1 MKVKFYQAFAFPVF
15 TLFLAL
21 QLLFNSLNAQQRIPR
36 FTEEEK
42 NWSEYDLT
50 GWQFGINLGMY
61 LANKNSAAFYNG
73 LPGNENNIAY
83 ILKNYYWYNEI
94 KQELNGRDILKFP
107 NTQKPEW
114 TGAGNQWAS
123 EYNLKPGDTAWWVY
137 YPLNLK
143 YDAAISPGFY
153 AKYNFNNTTGIFVQS
168 NYVKLKTSGIF
179 QLVIDSITGFSEPA
193 LRHGFIRGEEE
204 RISIDVGISKHYRT
218 GRIQL

>member
-94 KQELNGRDILKFP
+94 KQELNGR
-107 NTQKPEW
+107 
-114 TGAGNQWAS
+114 
-123 EYNLKPGDTAWWVY
+123 
-137 YPLNLK
+137 
-143 YDAAISPGFY
+143 
-153 AKYNFNNTTGIFVQS
+153 
-168 NYVKLKTSGIF
+168 
-179 QLVIDSITGFSEPA
+179 
-193 LRHGFIRGEEE
+193 
-204 RISIDVGISKHYRT
+204 
-218 GRIQL
+218 